1 MSVKPS
7 MSFQYLSIHGEAPRA
22 GYEVTDVAIELPPD
36 APIPRV
42 GETIRH
48 YPTRTEKEGEYDF
61 EQYVVLSVDH
71 CITRKAEDHRVL
83 TGWHVTLTL
92 GPTDQVADQRLLYIR
107 E

>member
-1 MSVKPS
+1 MSVKIT
-7 MSFQYLSIHGEAPRA
+7 MSFQYLAPRAEAPRA
-22 GYEVTDVAIELPPD
+22 GYEVTDAAIELPPD
-36 APIPRV
+36 APIPRI

-48 YPTRTEKEGEYDF
+48 YPTPNEAKGEYDV

-71 CITRKAEDHRVL
+71 CITRKTEDHKVL

-92 GPTDQVADQRLLYIR
+92 GSTDQVADQRLLYIR